1 MVLAEACQVGC
12 AFSFLGIQERKRLAK
27 ERRRARET
35 PGFPLRISSLQ
46 RGCGPS
52 DSREFIFLVRFE
64 SKGCTIFGNALFL
77 VCECARFWLVY
88 NDFRAEQQTFGLVPA
103 KSKFPLEIS
112 LRGGH
117 RCLWELSPHHCKS
130 PARTF
135 AEQKCLAAV
144 GMQSLPLGNWIARY
158 RTKAVKP
165 VKQQREYSRY
175 LQVPSTST
183 MQKPRT
189 PRISKGPKPFC
200 FLRDTRSKS
209 NFFLAARH
217 HSSLRS

>member
-1 MVLAEACQVGC
+1 MV
-12 AFSFLGIQERKRLAK
+12 R
-27 ERRRARET
+27 
-35 PGFPLRISSLQ
+35 LQ
-46 RGCGPS
+46 RFSC
-52 DSREFIFLVRFE
+52 RAA
-64 SKGCTIFGNALFL
+64 N
-77 VCECARFWLVY
+77 
-88 NDFRAEQQTFGLVPA
+88 FRSCSGEE
-103 KSKFPLEIS
+103 KFPLEIS
-112 LRGGH
+112 LRGDF

-165 VKQQREYSRY
+165 VKQQREYSRH